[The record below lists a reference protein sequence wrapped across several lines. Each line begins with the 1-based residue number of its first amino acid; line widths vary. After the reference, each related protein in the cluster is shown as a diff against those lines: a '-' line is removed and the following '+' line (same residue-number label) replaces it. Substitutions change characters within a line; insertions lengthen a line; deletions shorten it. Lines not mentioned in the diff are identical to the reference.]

1 MKKIRTTNHK
11 VTAALLVAVMML
23 SVIFTT
29 VFTGGVKANATPTT
43 HTYCYDEN
51 LLSNFFTVTGNTTER
66 TTTINGTSY
75 KKGLK
80 LETSSGKIAFTPTQ
94 AGTLKVFF
102 ASATT
107 LKINDK
113 EVDVSNNIYEVHYT
127 ASETEVVISKGDGAG
142 IIYKVTYT
150 TDDDSSESSTEP
162 TKPSTSTTYTVNVVN
177 GTVNGETS
185 INNLNEGASVTIK
198 ADKADNFAYWL
209 NSSNKIISTDTSY
222 TFNVYFSDTYTAV
235 YNDTTSKK
243 VVFMTVYG
251 QEYTTV
257 AYDNSF
263 GESSIP
269 AVPAR
274 YGYTDGTWDKTVEEI
289 STALELSDYI
299 QIKPEYKKDA
309 SVTYKVK
316 IQDTNDK
323 TYERETKVAA
333 NTIITVTTNK
343 DGFTFWKDNKSGK
356 VVSYNKTYSFYV
368 NKDISLVAKA
378 TSATPV
384 GMIRLV
390 NTTTNSDGNKE
401 IIYEYTVPD
410 DCSIQFAGI
419 VADAD
424 NTKVNDKDAEYKG
437 GRASSSKTFKYTLT
451 IHSSMINSLYV
462 KPILKYTD
470 AEGKLHVIDDV
481 EASLASSIQ

>member
-1 MKKIRTTNHK
+1 M
-11 VTAALLVAVMML
+11 
-23 SVIFTT
+23 
-29 VFTGGVKANATPTT
+29 
-43 HTYCYDEN
+43 
-51 LLSNFFTVTGNTTER
+51 
-66 TTTINGTSY
+66 
-75 KKGLK
+75 
-80 LETSSGKIAFTPTQ
+80 
-94 AGTLKVFF
+94 
-102 ASATT
+102 
-107 LKINDK
+107 
-113 EVDVSNNIYEVHYT
+113 
-127 ASETEVVISKGDGAG
+127 
-142 IIYKVTYT
+142 
-150 TDDDSSESSTEP
+150 
-162 TKPSTSTTYTVNVVN
+162 
-177 GTVNGETS
+177 
-185 INNLNEGASVTIK
+185 
-198 ADKADNFAYWL
+198 
-209 NSSNKIISTDTSY
+209 
-222 TFNVYFSDTYTAV
+222 
-235 YNDTTSKK
+235 
-243 VVFMTVYG
+243 
-251 QEYTTV
+251 
-257 AYDNSF
+257 
-263 GESSIP
+263 
-269 AVPAR
+269 
-274 YGYTDGTWDKTVEEI
+274 
-289 STALELSDYI
+289 
-299 QIKPEYKKDA
+299 
-309 SVTYKVK
+309 
-316 IQDTNDK
+316 
-323 TYERETKVAA
+323 AA

-343 DGFTFWKDNKSGK
+343 DGFTFWKDNKSDK